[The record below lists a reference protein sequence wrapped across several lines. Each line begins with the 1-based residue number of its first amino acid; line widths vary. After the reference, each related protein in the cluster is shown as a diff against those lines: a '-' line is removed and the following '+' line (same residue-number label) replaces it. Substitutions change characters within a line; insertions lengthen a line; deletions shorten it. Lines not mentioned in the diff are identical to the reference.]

1 MKKNIRRVLVTSIIA
16 LTAICVISSI
26 QPSLSKKLAANEIPI
41 NESTFPDPNFR
52 NFVLEKI
59 DKDNSL
65 SLSTTEIEETDY
77 LYCASKEISDFT
89 GIEYFTSLKRLS
101 IRNNNLTSFDLS
113 GVQSLTE
120 LDCSENP
127 LKKLD
132 MSAYPG
138 LKELTCYDCGLTE
151 INVKSNSSLRRL
163 SCYNNPLTKL
173 DVSSNLDLR
182 ELNCSCEN
190 LTSLDLSKNTALT
203 TLTCKNTKI
212 KSFDF
217 SNNTEL
223 CDLYCENNQLES
235 LDVSNCPRLA
245 FLVCSGNK
253 IKSLDL
259 RNNRNLYKLNCT
271 FNEITTLLLNSPRL
285 DIMDS
290 FGNHVTELN
299 ISHCPRFLELME
311 YVPLR
316 SESYMGAE
324 YEFYHYPGWT
334 QFSFDKGAKLITVE
348 PKPETVTGLSAQP
361 AGRGRVSLSWNAVEG
376 ADGYLVYAQKDGEY
390 AYVGMTTRGTTF
402 TDTKALDFD
411 YNYYWVFAYY
421 VNDFGEMI
429 CGGCEKYVYAK
440 GVTLAVTDLR
450 ASSST
455 GRVKLNW
462 TASVGADG
470 YLIYGIRPGESY
482 GYIGMTTTGTAF
494 VDRKASTEDW
504 TFYWVFPFHYNGDE
518 MIVGGTAAYV
528 YGKAL

>member
-1 MKKNIRRVLVTSIIA
+1 MKKNIRRFLVTSIIA
-16 LTAICVISSI
+16 LAAICVISSI
-26 QPSLSKKLAANEIPI
+26 QPSLSKKVAADEIPI

-65 SLSTTEIEETDY
+65 SLSTTEIEETDSI
-77 LYCASKEISDFT
+77 YCTYKEISDLK
-89 GIEYFTSLKRLS
+89 GVEYFTSLKELNFS
-101 IRNNNLTSFDLS
+101 HNNLTSFDAS
-113 GVQSLTE
+113 VVPTITYLTC
-120 LDCSENP
+120 DENP
-127 LKKLD
+127 LKSLNVSKN
-132 MSAYPG
+132 AA
-138 LKELTCYDCGLTE
+138 LKELRCVDCILSE
-151 INVKSNSSLRRL
+151 INVRSNAELKRL
-163 SCYNNPLTKL
+163 NCSGNPITKL
-173 DVSSNLDLR
+173 DVTQNTKLEGLY
-182 ELNCSCEN
+182 CSCEG
-190 LTSLDLSKNTALT
+190 LTSIDLSKNTALSGFTCTNT
-203 TLTCKNTKI
+203 TI

-217 SNNTEL
+217 SHNVALYEL
-223 CDLYCENNQLES
+223 HCENNQLES
-235 LDVSNCPRLA
+235 LDLSNCPRIRY
-245 FLVCSGNK
+245 VDCSFNK
-253 IKSLDL
+253 ITFLDL
-259 RNNRNLYKLNCT
+259 SKNHELYKLNCI
-271 FNEITTLLLNSPRL
+271 FNEITKILLNSPKL

-316 SESYMGAE
+316 SQTYMGAD

-348 PKPETVTGLSAQP
+348 PKPRNVTGLSAQP
-361 AGRGRVSLSWNAVEG
+361 AGKNKVKLSWDSVEG

-494 VDRKASTEDW
+494 VDRKASKEDW